1 MNGARF
7 TFALIG
13 ALACVALAALT
24 IGATP
29 LSLERIARALIGQGS
44 AADAVVVLQIRAP
57 RALAA
62 MLVGAALGAS
72 GAALQGLL
80 RNPLADPGVLGV
92 SATASLA
99 GAIALYWG
107 LVALSPLALPIA
119 SVAGALLAI
128 LVLLAAARR
137 AASAVALILAGVG
150 LSSFAGALMALLM
163 TLAPTPFTLSDL
175 VNWSLGS
182 VANRSFDDVAFAAP
196 FLAAG
201 AVLVALSAPALRAL
215 TLGEEAAAAVGADLG
230 RTRIFVVAGAGLL
243 TGASVALAGAVGFIG
258 LVAPHLVRG
267 RVGHDPAR
275 TILPAALLGA
285 AFAAAADVLVRIA
298 PTSSELKLGA
308 VAALVGAPAFVV
320 IAARSRAFDG

>member
-107 LVALSPLALPIA
+107 LVALSPLALPMA

-196 FLAAG
+196 FLAIG

-215 TLGEEAAAAVGADLG
+215 TLGEEAAAAIGADLR
-230 RTRIFVVAGAGLL
+230 RTRVFVVVGAGLL

-258 LVAPHLVRG
+258 LVAPHFVRG

-285 AFAAAADVLVRIA
+285 AFAVAADVLVRIA

-308 VAALVGAPAFVV
+308 VAALVGAPAFVL

>member
-1 MNGARF
+1 
-7 TFALIG
+7 
-13 ALACVALAALT
+13 
-24 IGATP
+24 
-29 LSLERIARALIGQGS
+29 
-44 AADAVVVLQIRAP
+44 
-57 RALAA
+57 
-62 MLVGAALGAS
+62 
-72 GAALQGLL
+72 
-80 RNPLADPGVLGV
+80 
-92 SATASLA
+92 
-99 GAIALYWG
+99 
-107 LVALSPLALPIA
+107 
-119 SVAGALLAI
+119 
-128 LVLLAAARR
+128 
-137 AASAVALILAGVG
+137 
-150 LSSFAGALMALLM
+150 
-163 TLAPTPFTLSDL
+163 
-175 VNWSLGS
+175 
-182 VANRSFDDVAFAAP
+182 VAFAAP

-308 VAALVGAPAFVV
+308 VAALVGAPAFVL
-320 IAARSRAFDG
+320 IAARSRAFDGRARPFRRLRPARRTRDPRWREP